1 MTEHGSR
8 PDDGQQAGNPTVNH
22 RPEDHGRPAAPGDEP
37 AHRPTPA
44 SVSGPGTDAVDAAHG
59 TATDGGSDSDGD
71 GRGGPAGGRDGA
83 GAFGGTAAGRDR
95 LLAALGGFGGPTA
108 GSTHADDGTTART
121 GTGTTARTGAGV
133 DTRTGAG
140 KSASTGADGDA
151 HDDGL
156 GLAPDELALRRVLH
170 SAVGE
175 IEPRDGTL
183 EHLRRAVPARR
194 ARKRQVLVGMA
205 AAALFAGTAVP
216 ALVHVSRATGS
227 PADPSIA
234 GQASRAH
241 GGTGEDKG
249 DSNGSGGSGGA
260 SDSVKDKGDSGHH
273 GKRDKGTGKG
283 RGTTGSGSTTPGSS
297 LADCTAA
304 QLGGATSSVN
314 PADAAGVVYGTFR
327 VANISGTTCTVSGP
341 GTVGATPQGAADPAR
356 VTVVSHVT
364 GDAATALPDP
374 SQELASLIL
383 KPGMAYQVKFAW
395 VPSETCP
402 TQGAGDGG
410 TGTGPSPDPSASDGT
425 AGASEGAS
433 STSGSSTLSS
443 QLLRED
449 GVADGSVVVSHT
461 AATGSPTV
469 TATVPNACAGTVY
482 RTGVLAGS

>member
-1 MTEHGSR
+1 MTEYGSR
-8 PDDGQQAGNPTVNH
+8 PDDGQQAGNPTVKH

-37 AHRPTPA
+37 ADRTTPA
-44 SVSGPGTDAVDAAHG
+44 SGTDAVDAAHG
-59 TATDGGSDSDGD
+59 SASDGESDSGGD
-71 GRGGPAGGRDGA
+71 GHGGPAGRRDGS

-108 GSTHADDGTTART
+108 GSTHADDGTDART
-121 GTGTTARTGAGV
+121 GTGRNTDEGTG
-133 DTRTGAG
+133 
-140 KSASTGADGDA
+140 TGADGDT
-151 HDDGL
+151 HDDEL
-156 GLAPDELALRRVLH
+156 GLASDELALRRVLH
-170 SAVGE
+170 SAVGD
-175 IEPRDGTL
+175 IAPRDGTL

-194 ARKRQVLVGMA
+194 ARKRQALVGMA
-205 AAALFAGTAVP
+205 AAALFACTAVP

-234 GQASRAH
+234 GQASQAH
-241 GGTGEDKG
+241 GGMGEDKG
-249 DSNGSGGSGGA
+249 EGSGSGGSGGA
-260 SDSVKDKGDSGHH
+260 SDSVKEKGDSGHH
-273 GKRDKGTGKG
+273 GKQGKGTGKG

-402 TQGAGDGG
+402 TQGDGDGG

-461 AATGSPTV
+461 AAAGSPTV
-469 TATVPNACAGTVY
+469 TATVPNACAGTIY